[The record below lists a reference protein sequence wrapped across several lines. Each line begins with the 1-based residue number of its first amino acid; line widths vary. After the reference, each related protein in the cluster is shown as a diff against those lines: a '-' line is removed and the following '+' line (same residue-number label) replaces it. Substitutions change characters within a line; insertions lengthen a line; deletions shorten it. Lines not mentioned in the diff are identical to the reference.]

1 MNLKFE
7 SIIIDN
13 FLSFKHV
20 EINLDNNDFVLV
32 SGKNLNTS
40 DNSASNGSGK
50 SAIFDAISWC
60 LTGETIRGA
69 KSVSNIYTDDGACVE
84 LHFYVDKDKYVIIRT
99 KDNKEYG
106 TNLKIFINDID
117 KSGKGIRDG
126 SDLLKQYLPDLNE
139 DIIGSVII
147 LGQGLPQRFSSNN
160 PSKRKE
166 ALERLIKSDYIVAD
180 IKEKISRRLDEL
192 STLDKNVNST
202 LVDRSATL
210 REKSNL
216 LESTKDKLAS
226 FANKEENKHQL
237 DELKTNLAKVEEEYN
252 IIIDLLNNKA
262 DESNE
267 LQSKRF
273 ELLNNQSVKINEVED
288 KYKNII
294 DKEKDKKSKVDS
306 KIYYLKNEISKINNI
321 QDICPTCGRKFEGI
335 EKPSTKTL
343 EDDLNIKI
351 EEKKS
356 IEDIIRSIEKDKY
369 DEICSIKKNKEDNIK
384 SIELKLKENKEEYNN
399 LNTKASKLLSESQ
412 NNKIMIVRLESELA
426 AHDSLKK
433 ECEDNIDK
441 LSHEIEALTEE
452 INVYTNKAEDIK
464 ERIDIVKKFESIAK
478 KEFRSYLLSNVIIYL
493 NKKAREYSS
502 KIFNTNNI
510 KIIIESNSLNIYY
523 CDKMYENLSGGEKQ
537 RIDVII
543 QLAIRDM
550 LCEFMNFN
558 CNILV
563 IDEVFDNLD
572 KVSCQAMLGVLS
584 CIDNISSIFIIT
596 HHEDL
601 SIPYD
606 KELVVVKNENG
617 ISYIQ

>member
-13 FLSFKHV
+13 FLSFEHA
-20 EINLDNNDFVLV
+20 ELNLDNNDFVLV
-32 SGKNLNTS
+32 SGKNLNIS

-84 LHFYVDKDKYVIIRT
+84 LHFYVDKDKYVVIRT

-106 TNLKIFINDID
+106 TNLKIFINDVD

-126 SDLLKQYLPDLNE
+126 SDLLNQYLPDLNE

-166 ALERLIKSDYIVAD
+166 ALEKLIKSDYIVAD
-180 IKEKISRRLDEL
+180 IKERISRRLDEL
-192 STLDKNVNST
+192 SISDKNINNT
-202 LVDRSATL
+202 LVDKSATI

-216 LESTKDKLAS
+216 LATTKNKLTSLAD
-226 FANKEENKHQL
+226 KEESKHQI
-237 DELKTNLAKVEEEYN
+237 EKLKTNLARVEEEYKVTA
-252 IIIDLLNNKA
+252 DLLNSNT

-267 LQSKRF
+267 LRCKQID
-273 ELLNNQSVKINEVED
+273 LLNRQSEKINEVED

-294 DKEKDKKSKVDS
+294 DKEKDKKSKVES
-306 KIYYLKNEISKINNI
+306 EIYHLKNEIAKINNI
-321 QDICPTCGRKFEGI
+321 QNICPTCGRKFEGI
-335 EKPSTKTL
+335 VKPSTKPF
-343 EDDLNIKI
+343 EDDLNTKL

-356 IEDIIRSIEKDKY
+356 IESIIINIENDKCAEIRSI
-369 DEICSIKKNKEDNIK
+369 KKSNEDSIK
-384 SIELKLKENKEEYNN
+384 SIELKIKENKEEYNKLSN
-399 LNTKASKLLSESQ
+399 NASKLLSESQ
-412 NNKIMIVRLESELA
+412 NNKITIARLESELA
-426 AHDSLKK
+426 ANDSLKK

-441 LSHEIEALTEE
+441 LSHEIESLTEE
-452 INVYTNKAEDIK
+452 INVYNSKAADIK

-510 KIIIESNSLNIYY
+510 KISIESNNVNIYY

-572 KVSCQAMLGVLS
+572 KISCQAMIGVLS
-584 CIDNISSIFIIT
+584 NIDNISSIFIIT